1 MNETVND
8 VYEDIRIARATMKA
22 IEEKYFD
29 INVESKELEKLT
41 DFQYALYGVMNIL
54 DTAKERL
61 DEIL

>member
-1 MNETVND
+1 MVK
-8 VYEDIRIARATMKA
+8 RLPC

-29 INVESKELEKLT
+29 IGVESKELENLT